1 MRSWYRIFIFNQ
13 FILKKLSTLELLHF
27 KRKAQKILWR
37 EKEREKEGRGNGESK
52 AEYNVG
58 ILKCQTFWLLVT
70 ICLSCCKWK
79 KDFIFC
85 EGIF

>member
-1 MRSWYRIFIFNQ
+1 MLQYSR
-13 FILKKLSTLELLHF
+13 F
-27 KRKAQKILWR
+27 KRKDQNILIW
-37 EKEREKEGRGNGESK
+37 EKEREKEGRGKGESK

-58 ILKCQTFWLLVT
+58 IPKCQTFWLLVT